1 MTINVQFANAAVNT
15 KDLLDPSV
23 MNQSGL
29 PQTDLKVTIMRI
41 INVILGFL
49 GIIAIIII
57 VLGGFK
63 WMTCGGSED
72 KTKEAREL
80 IIAGIIGLVIVL
92 AAYAIVNFVIDQYL
106 TAMNNK

>member
-29 PQTDLKVTIMRI
+29 PQAELKTTIMRI
-41 INVILGFL
+41 INIILGFL

-57 VLGGFK
+57 VIGGFK
-63 WMTCGGSED
+63 WMTCGGSEE
-72 KTKEAREL
+72 KTKEAREV
-80 IIAGIIGLVIVL
+80 IVAGIIGLIIIL
-92 AAYAIVNFVIDQYL
+92 AAYAIANFVIDQYL
-106 TAMNNK
+106 GAMNK